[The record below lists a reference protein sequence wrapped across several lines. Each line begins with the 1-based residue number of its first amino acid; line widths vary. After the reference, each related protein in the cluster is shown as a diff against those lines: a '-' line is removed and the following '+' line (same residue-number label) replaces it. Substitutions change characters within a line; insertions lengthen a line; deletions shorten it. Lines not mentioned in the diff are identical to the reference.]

1 MKSIILASKSPRRK
15 ELLGKIGISFDT
27 DPSDYQEEKDLDLN
41 PREFAKYL
49 SLQKA
54 KNVAIRHKDSII
66 IAADTFVVFEEKI
79 LGKPSSEEEARIMLS
94 KMSGKSHSV
103 ITGFTIID
111 TETNK
116 VASKSVETKIYFK
129 NLSPEEIN
137 SYVASK
143 EPMDKA
149 GSYAIQGLG
158 GILIEKIEGDYCNVV
173 GLPLTALI
181 EELKNFGI
189 KVLSNRF

>member
-1 MKSIILASKSPRRK
+1 MKPIILASASPRRK
-15 ELLGKIGISFDT
+15 DLLKQIGINFEI
-27 DPSDYQEEKDLDLN
+27 DPSNYQEEKNLN
-41 PREFAKYL
+41 LEPHELAKYL

-54 KNVAIRHKDSII
+54 KDVALRHKNSII
-66 IAADTFVVFEEKI
+66 IAADTFVVFEGKI
-79 LGKPSSEEEARIMLS
+79 IGKPDSKEEARERLKEMN
-94 KMSGKSHSV
+94 GKPHSV

-116 VASKSVETKIYFK
+116 MVSKSVKTKVYFK
-129 NLSPEEIN
+129 NITPEEID

-149 GSYAIQGLG
+149 GGYAIQGLG
-158 GILIEKIEGDYCNVV
+158 GILIDKIEGDYYNVV
-173 GLPLTALI
+173 GLPLAVLV

-189 KVLSNRF
+189 KVLQE

>member
-1 MKSIILASKSPRRK
+1 MKPIILASKSPRRK
-15 ELLGKIGISFDT
+15 DLLEQIGISFEI
-27 DPSDYQEEKDLDLN
+27 DPSDYQEEKDLNLK
-41 PREFAKYL
+41 PHEFAKYL

-66 IAADTFVVFEEKI
+66 IAADTFVVFEGKI
-79 LGKPSSEEEARIMLS
+79 LGKPSSEETARKMLT
-94 KMSGKSHSV
+94 KMSGKPHSV

-111 TETNK
+111 TKTNK
-116 VASKSVETKIYFK
+116 IVSKSIETKIYFK

-137 SYVASK
+137 SYIASG

-158 GILIEKIEGDYCNVV
+158 GILIEKIEGDHYNVV
-173 GLPLTALI
+173 GLPLTALV

-189 KVLSNRF
+189 KVL